1 MAPTSA
7 DCQDT
12 VNEVYESTFNK
23 LWRKGCG
30 KYLNFGFFDDK
41 CSTLI
46 EANDNM
52 VEWIVSELGVTESSK
67 LLSIGCGR
75 GKYSIEIAKKTG
87 CTIVGLDIVQEFIDD
102 AAEQAKEAGIEDKS
116 LFVVGD
122 MVNLPEIVKSQT
134 FTHVIALGCLF
145 YVHDRMPA
153 VLAEINACI
162 DDNSTLLIHDFARSD
177 ETALADVQDVIKHWR
192 TTAQTQS
199 DAEYRAAI
207 ELAGFEISLFRDDS
221 SMSLKSCQWI
231 VDTAAGMSDD
241 TSTFTF
247 WVLRDALRD
256 GRIHHNTILAKRK

>member
-1 MAPTSA
+1 MAPA
-7 DCQDT
+7 DSQAA

-30 KYLNFGFFDDK
+30 KYLNFGYFDETCK
-41 CSTLI
+41 TLI

-52 VEWIVSELGVTESSK
+52 VEWIVKELNVTADSK

-75 GKYSIEIAKKTG
+75 GKYSIEISKKTG

-102 AAEQAKEAGIEDKS
+102 AVQQAKEAGIEDKS
-116 LFVVGD
+116 MFVVGD
-122 MVNLPEIVKSQT
+122 MTKLPEAVKSQT

-153 VLAEINACI
+153 VLGEINACV

-199 DAEYRAAI
+199 DSEYRAAI
-207 ELAGFEISLFRDDS
+207 ESAGFNISLFRNDS
-221 SMSLKSCQWI
+221 AMSLKSCQWI

-247 WVLRDALRD
+247 WVLRDALKD
-256 GRIHHNTILAKRK
+256 GRIRHNTIVAKRK